1 MRGPMVVTVGVVAG
15 VGFVV
20 AEMWGPMVLKVGVVA
35 GGIGMGCGWVG
46 NLNPM
51 SWASFQCQCAPVLAA
66 SVVLFSLNSR
76 YLRNNKML
84 AVDKLGTLH
93 NMNNKQA

>member
-1 MRGPMVVTVGVVAG
+1 MWGPMVVTVGVVAG

-20 AEMWGPMVLKVGVVA
+20 AEMLGPMVLKVGVVA

-84 AVDKLGTLH
+84 AVDKLGTLC
-93 NMNNKQA
+93 NTNNKQA